1 MSKKIFTVFSL
12 LLVFVFITS
21 VTQPAYSSNEG
32 KMRVWVEFSPGS
44 AARVEKALNGIGAEF
59 HYRFE
64 DLNSFVVT
72 VPEQALAGLRN
83 NPNVVLIEEDAI
95 RYPTS
100 EELPTVPYGID
111 MVQARDIWDA
121 DRDGA
126 VDDDAPTGAGVTV
139 CIIDSGIY
147 ADHEDFAGVNIVGGY
162 TNINGTSFD
171 VDGFGHGTHV
181 AGTITAALN
190 NTGVVGVSPGDVSLF
205 IVKVFGDDGLWAYSS
220 TLVDAANRCGNAGA
234 EIISMSL
241 GGTQKSKLEER
252 AFNTLYTNGVLS
264 IAAAGNDGNT
274 AISYPGGYASVMAVA
289 AIDEEMVV
297 ADFSQKNT
305 TVEIAAPGVGVWSTL
320 PYISENYVTV
330 TGVQYSANHV
340 EYSAEGTK
348 TAVLEDGGLCTSVNS
363 SLNGKISLC
372 ERGEIDFFV
381 KVKNAA
387 DSGAV
392 GVIIYNNNPATELFT
407 LGEGNSSGLIAISIS
422 QVDGQYLVS
431 NKIGSEATIF
441 SKTTSPASG
450 YEAWDGTSMAT
461 PHVSGVA
468 ALIWSKNPS
477 WTNVQVRNAINATA
491 RDLGVAGRDVAYGW
505 GLVQAYDALS
515 YLLGYPLPTPTPTD
529 TPTATPITP
538 TPTETPTDTPTAT
551 PTDTPTATPTATPTD
566 TPTTTPEPYGTM
578 EVIVSTNTSYSIND
592 LVSITVEALDS
603 HYKTAIIEADVNVV
617 VKNARGKTV
626 ATLNEVTNSDAIA
639 YLSFTLTRNMGTGT
653 FKITATVS
661 KEGYIEGTAT
671 KDFLVK

>member
-72 VPEQALAGLRN
+72 VPEQAVAGLRN
-83 NPNVVLIEEDAI
+83 KPNVVSIEEDAI

-126 VDDDAPTGAGVTV
+126 VDDDAPTGSGVTV

-190 NTGVVGVSPGDVSLF
+190 NTGVVGVNPGDVSLF

-297 ADFSQKNT
+297 ADFSQQNN
-305 TVEIAAPGVGVWSTL
+305 TVEIAAPGVGVLSTV
-320 PYISENYVTV
+320 PYINVANLTV
-330 TGVQYSANHV
+330 DGV
-340 EYSAEGTK
+340 EYSVNQMEYAGLGS
-348 TAVLEDGGLCTSVNS
+348 ASGSLVDGGICDSPGNWSGAVV
-363 SLNGKISLC
+363 LC
-372 ERGEIDFFV
+372 ERGTNDFIN
-381 KVKNAA
+381 KVQNVEAGGGEA
-387 DSGAV
+387 TV
-392 GVIIYNNNPATELFT
+392 IYNNASGNFLGT
-407 LGEGNSSGLIAISIS
+407 LGEDGLVSIPAVSLS
-422 QVDGQYLVS
+422 QEDGQYLVA
-431 NKIGSEATIF
+431 NKLGLNAEVFTDSTR
-441 SKTTSPASG
+441 PASG

-468 ALIWSKNPS
+468 ALIWSANPD
-477 WTNVQVRNAINATA
+477 WTNAEIREALTA
-491 RDLGVAGRDVAYGW
+491 SALDLGAAGRDNAYGY
-505 GLVQAYDALS
+505 GLVQAADALE
-515 YLLGYPLPTPTPTD
+515 YLGWTPPSPTPTPS
-529 TPTATPITP
+529 
-538 TPTETPTDTPTAT
+538 DTPTAT
-551 PTDTPTATPTATPTD
+551 PTTPTPTNTPTPTETLTPTPTG
-566 TPTTTPEPYGTM
+566 TPTSTPEPYGTM
-578 EVIVSTNTSYSIND
+578 KVTVSTNASYNINET
-592 LVSITVEALDS
+592 VTVEVEALDLS
-603 HYKTAIIEADVNVV
+603 SGTAIVEADVNVV

-626 ATLNEVTNSDAIA
+626 ATLNGVTNNVGIA
-639 YLSFTLTRNMGTGT
+639 YLPFKLTRNMGTGIYSVVADVTKTNYTPASDGTT
-653 FKITATVS
+653 FV
-661 KEGYIEGTAT
+661 
-671 KDFLVK
+671 VN